1 VKDVEILTHCLAPLK
16 QLSTSMLSLEVEK
29 TEYFPG
35 ELVRGRVLYTPNKEQ
50 TVTGVYIRFKGYEH
64 SEWQEGNRLKKLF
77 IISSSFIFFVHHSN
91 FLNQKFFFFSSNS
104 LFLWRIHVFLRYA
117 IKSLCLFSL

>member
-1 VKDVEILTHCLAPLK
+1 
-16 QLSTSMLSLEVEK
+16 MLSLEIEK

-64 SEWQEGNRLKKLF
+64 SEWQEGNHLKKLIYRFFF
-77 IISSSFIFFVHHSN
+77 IYFLCSSF
-91 FLNQKFFFFSSNS
+91 
-104 LFLWRIHVFLRYA
+104 
-117 IKSLCLFSL
+117 